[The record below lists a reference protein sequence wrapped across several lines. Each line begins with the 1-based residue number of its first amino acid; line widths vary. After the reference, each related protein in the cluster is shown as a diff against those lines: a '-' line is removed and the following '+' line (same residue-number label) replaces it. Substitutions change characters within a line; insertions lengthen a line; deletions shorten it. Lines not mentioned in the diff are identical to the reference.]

1 MGPMVAEP
9 HFWNTDLSSIKL
21 HWRMTNYGVT
31 NPCLPSRAIISQ
43 WPRKHTIKMLLS
55 NHSHLLVLR
64 KTEPFTVLVWLPGDM
79 LLPHKKRKD
88 PLVFIV
94 HPRQL
99 WRCLATCLGTGELAF
114 KKRKK
119 IHFWGWGGLREMT
132 EADGCSGWQKMKTCL
147 HLAFISL
154 HYMTTT
160 ALIAAPHT

>member
-119 IHFWGWGGLREMT
+119 YIFGG
-132 EADGCSGWQKMKTCL
+132 GVGSGRWQKQMDVQVDRKWKP
-147 HLAFISL
+147 AFILLSL
-154 HYMTTT
+154 VFIIWPRQ
-160 ALIAAPHT
+160 L